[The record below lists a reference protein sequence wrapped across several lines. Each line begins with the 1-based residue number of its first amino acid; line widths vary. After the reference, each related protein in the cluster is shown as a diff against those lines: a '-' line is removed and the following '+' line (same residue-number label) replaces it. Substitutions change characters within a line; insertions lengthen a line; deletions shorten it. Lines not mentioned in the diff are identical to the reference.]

1 MPGNG
6 SKPPIKM
13 LITGG
18 LFIFLPTLSNF
29 QTMCWIPTAAN
40 HRPCNSRGLAICVAP
55 NGLSCNDG
63 RGGELQRNKFQLLA
77 NFLPS
82 QVVFYDIL
90 LYNVGPPWP
99 PQL

>member
-1 MPGNG
+1 MVYCFTHIVPFSAG
-6 SKPPIKM
+6 I
-13 LITGG
+13 
-18 LFIFLPTLSNF
+18 
-29 QTMCWIPTAAN
+29 CWIPTAAN
-40 HRPCNSRGLAICVAP
+40 RRPCNSRGLAICVAP

-63 RGGELQRNKFQLLA
+63 RGGELQRNKFQLLV

-99 PQL
+99 PSYKVVYKLH